1 MIILA
6 IDTASR
12 SCSVAVVNDD
22 DILSEITDVSGQ
34 THSRHLMTMVDK
46 ALSMS
51 VEHLDKIDA
60 FAVTRGPGSFT
71 GLRIGI
77 ATAKGLAEAAGRPLL
92 GISSLQA
99 LAWQVFQAN
108 VVLVPMLDARRRE
121 VYAGRFTCDGSR
133 LKALGEEGV
142 FAPEKAVEGI
152 ATPCL
157 LVGDGAV
164 VYEDRLRSVLGQ
176 RMRMAL
182 PFQHIIK
189 ASTIAYLARRRLG
202 VTEDERMRLTP
213 RYIRKSYVEEGRLQ
227 AR

>member
-46 ALSMS
+46 AIGMS
-51 VEHLDKIDA
+51 VEHFDKIDA

-92 GISSLQA
+92 GVSSLEA

-108 VVLVPMLDARRRE
+108 VALVPMLDARRRE
-121 VYAGRFTCDGSR
+121 VYAGRFACDGRR
-133 LKALGEEGV
+133 LKSLGAEGV

-152 ATPCL
+152 AKACL

-176 RMRMAL
+176 RMQMAL

-189 ASTIAYLARRRLG
+189 ASTIAYLARRRMG
-202 VTEDERMRLTP
+202 GTEDERMRLTP
-213 RYIRKSYVEEGRLQ
+213 RYIRKSYVEEGRVQ